1 MNTDKK
7 PNQDLIH
14 SYQNYI
20 RSKYLYVIIC
30 TILLLILWIAGIG
43 IGPTSIG
50 WSDIISAFQGE
61 NSGSS
66 QHVILHLRMPRLF
79 AAMLSGATLAVSG
92 VVMQS
97 VLRNPLGSP
106 FTLGISNAAAF
117 GAAFA
122 YIFLAESSIIHQF
135 ITAYPIF
142 QSLIVTFSAFVWAM
156 IACLFI
162 LLVAKMRGTTPEN
175 MILTGIIASTLF
187 TAMTSILQY
196 LADDIKLA
204 SIVFWTFGDL
214 SKGGWNELIVQSLI
228 LIPVLFYFMKK
239 RMSFNALD
247 SGDDVAYSLGVEVSS
262 FRNTSMVLASLATAC
277 IVSFYGIIAFV
288 GLVIPH
294 IVRRLIGG
302 DERFLLPASA
312 LTGAIF
318 LMLCDIVAR
327 TVLSPIVI
335 PVGILTSMIGA
346 PLFIFLLIKGKRYQ
360 A

>member
-1 MNTDKK
+1 MNTDKT

-30 TILLLILWIAGIG
+30 TILLLFLMIAGIG
-43 IGPTSIG
+43 IGPTSMG
-50 WSDIISAFQGE
+50 WGDIISAFQGE

-79 AAMLSGATLAVSG
+79 AAMLSGAALAVSG

-122 YIFLAESSIIHQF
+122 YIFLAESSIIQQF
-135 ITAYPIF
+135 TTTYPIF

-214 SKGGWNELIVQSLI
+214 SKGGWNELMVQSLI

-262 FRNTSMVLASLATAC
+262 FRNTSMVLASLMTAC

>member
-1 MNTDKK
+1 MISDKK
-7 PNQDLIH
+7 QNQPLLH
-14 SYQNYI
+14 SYRNYVK
-20 RSKYLYVIIC
+20 SKYLYLVIC
-30 TILLLILWIAGIG
+30 AILLLFLLVAGIG

-50 WSDIISAFQGE
+50 WDDIISALQGE

-79 AAMLSGATLAVSG
+79 AAMLSGAALAVSG

-122 YIFLAESSIIHQF
+122 YIFLTESSIIHQVSATF
-135 ITAYPIF
+135 PII
-142 QSLIVTFSAFVWAM
+142 QSLIVTLSAFVWAM

-162 LLVAKMRGTTPEN
+162 LLVARMRGTTPEN

-214 SKGGWNELIVQSLI
+214 SKGGWNELMLQSLI
-228 LIPVLFYFMKK
+228 LIPVLFYFIRK

-247 SGDDVAYSLGVEVSS
+247 SGDDVAYSLGVQVSS
-262 FRNTSMVLASLATAC
+262 FRKTSMVLASLMTAC

-294 IVRRLIGG
+294 IIRRLIGG

-327 TVLSPIVI
+327 TILSPIVI
-335 PVGILTSMIGA
+335 PVGILTSIIGA
-346 PLFIFLLIKGKRYQ
+346 PMFIFLLIKGKRYQ

>member
-1 MNTDKK
+1 MTKENKQS
-7 PNQDLIH
+7 NQLLE
-14 SYQNYI
+14 SYRNYLK
-20 RSKYLYVIIC
+20 SKYLYLIVC
-30 TILLLILWIAGIG
+30 FILLIILLVTGIG

-50 WSDIISAFQGE
+50 WSDILSTLNGE

-66 QHVILHLRMPRLF
+66 QHVILHLRMPRLV
-79 AAMLSGATLAVSG
+79 AAMLSGAALAVSG

-122 YIFLAESSIIHQF
+122 YIFLTDSTIIHQLSSF
-135 ITAYPIF
+135 IPIIKP
-142 QSLIVTFSAFVWAM
+142 LLVTISAFVWAM
-156 IACLFI
+156 IACFFI
-162 LLVAKMRGTTPEN
+162 LLVARMRGTTPEN

-187 TAMTSILQY
+187 TALTSVLQY

-214 SKGGWNELIVQSLI
+214 SKGGWNELTVQFLI
-228 LIPVLFYFMKK
+228 LVPIVFYFIRK

-247 SGDDVAYSLGVEVSS
+247 SGDDVAYSLGVQVSS
-262 FRNTSMVLASLATAC
+262 FRLRSMVLASLMTAC

-335 PVGILTSMIGA
+335 PVGILTSLIGA